1 MLGFLSFTCTVLL
14 WCLSLVGVIYSP
26 WWLSKVIFGIINGN
40 AISLMFILGHD
51 ACHGGLLPKKWMNS
65 VVGKIAFAPSFHSR
79 IAWIYNHN
87 YLHHKYT
94 NIKEMDPGIAPWDIK
109 DYLKLSPFKQLE
121 YRASRTVYGL
131 GWIYFKEMWIK
142 WQFFPI
148 KSRAPKRYKA
158 FLKERMALFLFFI
171 MWIALL
177 VWTAFSRTE
186 SIWLM
191 VLCGFVIPQL
201 ICCWLIGFVV
211 LQQHTHP
218 NVARYSSLDF
228 QLPSSNNR
236 QLHSTPH
243 LILPSF
249 LKRSVFHVMEHTAH
263 HLDPSVPFYHLEHAQ
278 QHIDK
283 NHPDDIVSEPLT
295 LSSFL
300 KTIKICKLYNY
311 ETHQYVDYEGNPT
324 TKVLYNRSA

>member
-1 MLGFLSFTCTVLL
+1 MLGFLSFTCTLLL

-40 AISLMFILGHD
+40 AISLMFLVGHE
-51 ACHGGLLPKKWMNS
+51 ACHGVLLPKKWMNS
-65 VVGKIAFAPSFHSR
+65 MAGKIALAPAFHSR
-79 IAWIYNHN
+79 IAWIHTHN

-94 NIKEMDPGIAPWDIK
+94 NIKEMDPSIAPWDIK

-131 GWIYFKEMWIK
+131 GWLHFKEMWVK
-142 WQFFPI
+142 WIFFPI
-148 KSRAPKRYKA
+148 KSRASRRYKA

-177 VWTAFSRTE
+177 VWSAVFRAE

-191 VLCGFVIPQL
+191 VVCGFVIPQM
-201 ICCWLIGFVV
+201 IWNWLMAFVI

-218 NVARYSSLDF
+218 DVARYSSLDF
-228 QLPSSNNR
+228 QLPSSTNR
-236 QLHSTPH
+236 QLNSTPH
-243 LILPSF
+243 LIFPSF
-249 LKRSVFHVMEHTAH
+249 LKRSMFHIMEHTAH
-263 HLDPSVPFYHLEHAQ
+263 HLDPSVPFYQLEHAQ

-300 KTIKICKLYNY
+300 KTITICKLYNY

>member
-1 MLGFLSFTCTVLL
+1 MLGFLSLTCTLLL

-26 WWLSKVIFGIINGN
+26 GWLSKVIFGIINGN
-40 AISLMFILGHD
+40 AIGLMFILGHD
-51 ACHGGLLPKKWMNS
+51 ACHGVLLPKKWMNS
-65 VVGKIAFAPSFHSR
+65 MAGKIALAPAFHSR
-79 IAWIYNHN
+79 TAWIYNHN

-94 NIKEMDPGIAPWDIK
+94 NIKEMDPGMAPWDIK
-109 DYLKLSPFKQLE
+109 DYLKLSPFKQFE

-158 FLKERMALFLFFI
+158 FLKEKIALFLFFI

-177 VWTAFSRTE
+177 VWAAVFRAE

-191 VLCGFVIPQL
+191 VVCGFVIPQM
-201 ICCWLIGFVV
+201 IWNWLIAFVV

-218 NVARYSSLDF
+218 DVARYSSLDF
-228 QLPSSNNR
+228 QLPSITNG
-236 QLHSTPH
+236 QLNSTPH
-243 LILPSF
+243 LILPPF

-263 HLDPSVPFYHLEHAQ
+263 HLDPSIPFYQLEHAQ

-295 LSSFL
+295 LSSF
-300 KTIKICKLYNY
+300 
-311 ETHQYVDYEGNPT
+311 
-324 TKVLYNRSA
+324 

>member
-1 MLGFLSFTCTVLL
+1 
-14 WCLSLVGVIYSP
+14 VGVIYSP
-26 WWLSKVIFGIINGN
+26 GWLSKVIFGIINGN
-40 AISLMFILGHD
+40 AIGLMFILGHD
-51 ACHGGLLPKKWMNS
+51 ACHGVLLPKKWMNS
-65 VVGKIAFAPSFHSR
+65 MAGKIALAPAFHSR

-109 DYLKLSPFKQLE
+109 DYLKLSPFKQFE

-158 FLKERMALFLFFI
+158 FLKEKIALFLFFI

-177 VWTAFSRTE
+177 VWAAVFRAE

-191 VLCGFVIPQL
+191 VVCGFVIPQM
-201 ICCWLIGFVV
+201 IWNWLIAFVV

-218 NVARYSSLDF
+218 DVARYSSLDF
-228 QLPSSNNR
+228 QLPSITNG
-236 QLHSTPH
+236 QLNSTPH
-243 LILPSF
+243 LILPPF

-263 HLDPSVPFYHLEHAQ
+263 HLDPSIPFYQLEHAQ

-300 KTIKICKLYNY
+300 KTITICKLYNY
-311 ETHQYVDYEGNPT
+311 ETHQYVDYEGNCVFRF
-324 TKVLYNRSA
+324 KVATYSRRMLPPIPFQSCH